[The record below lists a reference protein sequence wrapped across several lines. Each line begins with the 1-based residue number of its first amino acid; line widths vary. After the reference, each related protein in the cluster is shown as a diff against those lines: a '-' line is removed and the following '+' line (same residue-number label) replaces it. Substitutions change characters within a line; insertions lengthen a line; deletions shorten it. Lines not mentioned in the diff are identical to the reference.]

1 MDVVK
6 FAFTILFIKSG
17 QYVSNQINLVLIKKI
32 ESGDYTTI
40 DYDKRYLRI
49 LMDFDIRQNNINV
62 DIIVEIKGF
71 QKRQETK
78 NVKIN
83 CTNKSILTVVKEFKH
98 IILMEHRNYLADYNV
113 LIYNPLFFQVR
124 PIFKNL
130 IEHIKNENIKQK
142 KLRLKDELFYE
153 YIMENDVL
161 WYKVFTNL
169 KFKTSIVQGRLC
181 FPQSPISYIKRS
193 NSRYIC
199 ICINIDKVHYFFELN
214 IKELGSENLIPHT
227 IMIREH
233 INEIDHQIC
242 IHLKELYKFI
252 YVDKIVKRNIS
263 YFSVCTLNKIEF
275 YHNIFKIKMDNDEIR
290 FTQNYKE
297 YIYSLQH
304 EAIFTN
310 STSLE
315 FQEFFRKTYYIKTLG
330 ECHNEVE
337 LLFRL
342 LETGGRAE
350 FFLKKILNKRGSAI
364 YLILLHILLSD
375 NLYKEFN
382 LSKILRNKEFDET
395 SKNLLIEKIITN
407 LCNCSFL
414 ASTFLI
420 KICLLYEVERFINE
434 NDVSDKPILLILSNI
449 AALIKKKAGFIPCDN
464 QYNVIKNID
473 LIEIF
478 HVAVKFHLKDIQA
491 YMNNIWKQI
500 FSITS
505 LYTGYEQN
513 LCILEYVHF
522 YIEKDRVFDF
532 FCLNNITVENN
543 NEIIRKKLSEN
554 TRNQRI
560 NEALYRYRKELKNIV
575 YSFYE
580 KRLSTALCKIK
591 HDALNKKINYLYDKN
606 KTKMF
611 EKRLRQ
617 NGVNVI
623 EKIFSNKCLT
633 EDVSNVSAGINAEL
647 LYECKKDE
655 LEIFSRDLNK
665 LINLNIRNTI
675 KNDFL
680 ISLES
685 LLDNEISN
693 KKIFKEFAEKKIKKI
708 RMLLCENELS
718 EILNDYN
725 IGVKFHRNLTK
736 ILENYDKK

>member
-62 DIIVEIKGF
+62 YIVVEIKGF
-71 QKRQETK
+71 QRRQETK

-83 CTNKSILTVVKEFKH
+83 CTNKSILT
-98 IILMEHRNYLADYNV
+98 
-113 LIYNPLFFQVR
+113 
-124 PIFKNL
+124 NL

-364 YLILLHILLSD
+364 YLILLQILLSD

-382 LSKILRNKEFDET
+382 LSKILRNEEFDET

-420 KICLLYEVERFINE
+420 KICLLLEVERFINE

-464 QYNVIKNID
+464 QYNVTKKID

-532 FCLNNITVENN
+532 FCLNNILVENN
-543 NEIIRKKLSEN
+543 NEILRKKLSEN

-560 NEALYRYRKELKNIV
+560 NEALYRYRKELKIL
-575 YSFYE
+575 F
-580 KRLSTALCKIK
+580 I

-606 KTKMF
+606 RTKMF

-675 KNDFL
+675 KNDF
-680 ISLES
+680 
-685 LLDNEISN
+685 
-693 KKIFKEFAEKKIKKI
+693 
-708 RMLLCENELS
+708 
-718 EILNDYN
+718 
-725 IGVKFHRNLTK
+725 
-736 ILENYDKK
+736 